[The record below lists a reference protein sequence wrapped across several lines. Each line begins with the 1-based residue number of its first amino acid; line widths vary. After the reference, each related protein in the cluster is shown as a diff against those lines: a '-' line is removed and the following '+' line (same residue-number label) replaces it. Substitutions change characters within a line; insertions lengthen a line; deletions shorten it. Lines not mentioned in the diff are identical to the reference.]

1 MSRLDVRALTTL
13 HVGPATF
20 SVSPGNCVALWGPS
34 GSGKSLL
41 MRALADLD
49 PHGGEVL
56 IDGTAQSAMPAPE
69 WRRRVGY
76 LATESAW
83 WAPLVGQHFIDEGVD
98 VDFGTLGFKRDVL
111 EWEVDRMSSGERQ
124 RLALLRLLARE
135 PEALL
140 LDEPTSNLDREMARK
155 VEAVVAHYRDDRG
168 ASVLWVGHDAEQRK
182 RVADSELSLIDGTV
196 ISA

>member
-1 MSRLDVRALTTL
+1 VTTL

-49 PHGGEVL
+49 PHCGEVL
-56 IDGTAQSAMPAPE
+56 IDGAAQQSMPAHE

-76 LATESAW
+76 LSTETAW
-83 WAPLVGQHFIDEGVD
+83 WAPLVGQHFVD
-98 VDFGTLGFKRDVL
+98 DGFGVDFGALGFKQDVL

-124 RLALLRLLARE
+124 RLALLRLLSRE

-140 LDEPTSNLDREMARK
+140 LDEPTSNLDHEMTRK
-155 VEAVVAHYRDDRG
+155 VEAVVARYRDDHG
-168 ASVLWVGHDAEQRK
+168 ASVLWVGHDAAQRK
-182 RVADSELSLIDGTV
+182 RVADSELSIVDGTV
-196 ISA
+196 VPA